1 MSDSI
6 ATLPT
11 FITIFDMQA
20 LCAEVFPSMH
30 TCAVDT
36 DTQVKLY
43 ALRLL
48 QSLILE
54 PENPSVAHRALE
66 VVSTYLGPTAITHGA
81 WCDLRMHCPV
91 WSLSGSVCRSPFM
104 SSPNWL
110 RKRTQRCVCVCMRA
124 CMHACACGSVAWSNC
139 AVVSRAASVY
149 SYFLLYISSSVS
161 LSDCLHCRWG
171 RSRLK

>member
-1 MSDSI
+1 MQSALSVLHTVCHMHITCTSHAHHVACHALPLQHQPQRGETPQQQKGCTALHRLAHPRYSCHPTQMHHDLMSCSI
-6 ATLPT
+6 ATLPA

-36 DTQVKLY
+36 DTQIKLY

-66 VVSTYLGPTAITHGA
+66 VVSTYSGPTAITHGA
-81 WCDLRMHCPV
+81 WCDLRMHVPV
-91 WSLSGSVCRSPFM
+91 
-104 SSPNWL
+104 
-110 RKRTQRCVCVCMRA
+110 
-124 CMHACACGSVAWSNC
+124 
-139 AVVSRAASVY
+139 
-149 SYFLLYISSSVS
+149 
-161 LSDCLHCRWG
+161 
-171 RSRLK
+171 